1 MPRLGESRY
10 AAAIANDEFENLITY
25 AFPVSSQRINS
36 TLRR

>member
-10 AAAIANDEFENLITY
+10 AAAIANDEFVITY
-25 AFPVSSQRINS
+25 TFQVSSQRINS